1 MPDATFNFPRGFLWG
16 AATSSHQVEGNNT
29 NNNWHRW
36 EHSEGKI
43 HSGHLSGLAN
53 DWWGGRWR
61 EDFDRAAESGQNAH
75 RLSIE
80 WSRVQPAPDRWD
92 QNALDHYREMLRGLN
107 ERGMTPLVTL
117 HHFTDPLWLE
127 DHGGWTNP
135 DVVTFFEAYAEQVVT
150 ALKGLCTTWCTINE
164 PNVVTSLGYLLGTHP
179 PGKKD
184 IGQAFTVMGNQVLA
198 HAAAYRKIHELQPEA
213 RVGPVINYRSLQPR
227 RGWSPL
233 DRMATWM
240 QRKLY
245 NDFFVDAVQTGKM
258 DYLYKS
264 VRAPEAI
271 GTMDFLGIN
280 YYTRQEIFFDPG
292 AANTAYTYQRFRTD
306 AEMSQN
312 GFMANEPEGFFEA
325 LKWGYRC
332 GVPLIVT
339 ENGIEDEVDGLRPRY
354 LAQHLHQLWRAVNF
368 NYRIKG
374 YFHWT
379 LVDNFEWDAGWKLRF
394 GLYELDPETQ
404 ARRKRRSAGLYE
416 AVCKTNSLSSAMV
429 REFAPEVFEK
439 IFPG

>member
-1 MPDATFNFPRGFLWG
+1 MPEATYNFPRGFLWG
-16 AATSSHQVEGNNT
+16 TATSSHQVEGNNT

-36 EHSEGKI
+36 EQTAGKI
-43 HSGHLSGLAN
+43 HGGDKSGLAN

-61 EDFDRAAESGQNAH
+61 EDFDRAAEAGQNAH

-92 QNALDHYREMLRGLN
+92 QGALDHYREMLRGLN
-107 ERGMTPLVTL
+107 ERGLMPIITL

-127 DHGGWTNP
+127 DKGGWTNP
-135 DVVTFFEAYAEQVVT
+135 EVAGWFEDYVAQVVQ
-150 ALKGLCTTWCTINE
+150 ALRGLCSTWCTINE

-179 PGKKD
+179 PGKRD
-184 IGQAFTVMGNQVLA
+184 IGQAFAVMGNQVRA
-198 HAAAYRKIHELQPEA
+198 HAAAYWKIHELQPEA
-213 RVGPVINYRSLQPR
+213 RVGPVINYRSLTPR
-227 RGWSPL
+227 SGWLPP
-233 DRMATWM
+233 DRVATWM

-245 NDFFVDAVQTGKM
+245 NDFFVDAIQTGRLN
-258 DYLYKS
+258 YLYKS
-264 VRAPEAI
+264 APAPEAK

-280 YYTRQEIFFDPG
+280 YYTRQEIYFDLK
-292 AANTAYTYQRFRTD
+292 AANTAFTHQQFRPH
-306 AEMSQN
+306 AEMSPN
-312 GFMANEPEGFFEA
+312 GFLANEPEGFFEA
-325 LKWGYRC
+325 LRWGYRR

-339 ENGIEDEVDGLRPRY
+339 ENGVEDEKDELRPRY
-354 LAQHLHQLWRAVNF
+354 LAQHIHQLWRGVNF

-404 ARRKRRSAGLYE
+404 TRRKRRSADLYK
-416 AVCKTNSLSSAMV
+416 AICGSNALSSAMV
-429 REFAPEVFEK
+429 REFAPEVFENL
-439 IFPG
+439 FPG